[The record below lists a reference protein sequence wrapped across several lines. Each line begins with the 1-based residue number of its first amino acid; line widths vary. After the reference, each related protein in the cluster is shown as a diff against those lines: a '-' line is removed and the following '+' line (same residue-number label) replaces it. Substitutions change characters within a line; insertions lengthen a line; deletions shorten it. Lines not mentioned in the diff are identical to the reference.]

1 MHLRR
6 AGHVVARPLNCGV
19 MRHSPAQRAGLK
31 RLVVALCG
39 VWFVHG
45 ADAQGFCEQL
55 SRFAR
60 NLGTSESREI
70 TLFTEWS
77 AEPTVACRHR
87 REDAISVEFCDW
99 LIKNSAIEY
108 MEINVWKVFS
118 CATGVPSGS
127 FTVGKSLSGTT
138 RFEGVR
144 LSQSLVDVE
153 IEYSVRDR
161 LKPDMLLIR
170 LTNQEQ

>member
-1 MHLRR
+1 MRSRR
-6 AGHVVARPLNCGV
+6 ASNGSARPLNCGV
-19 MRHSPAQRAGLK
+19 MRHSPAQRPVLK

-60 NLGTSESREI
+60 NLGPSESREI

-77 AEPTVACRHR
+77 AEPTSACQHR

-99 LIKNSAIEY
+99 LIKNAAIEY
-108 MEINVWKVFS
+108 MEINVWNAIACAAGAPGASFPVGTSFS
-118 CATGVPSGS
+118 GA
-127 FTVGKSLSGTT
+127 T

-144 LSQSLVDVE
+144 LSQALVDVE
-153 IEYSVRDR
+153 LEYSVRER
-161 LKPDMLLIR
+161 RLLIR
-170 LTNQEQ
+170 LTNQGQ

>member
-1 MHLRR
+1 MRSRR
-6 AGHVVARPLNCGV
+6 ASHGSARPLNCGV
-19 MRHSPAQRAGLK
+19 MRHSPAQRPVLK

-39 VWFVHG
+39 LWFAHG

-60 NLGTSESREI
+60 NLGSSESREI

-77 AEPTVACRHR
+77 AEPTSACRHR

-99 LIKNSAIEY
+99 LIKNAAIEY
-108 MEINVWKVFS
+108 MEINVWNAIACAAGASGVSFPVGTSFS
-118 CATGVPSGS
+118 GA
-127 FTVGKSLSGTT
+127 T

-144 LSQSLVDVE
+144 LGQALVDVE
-153 IEYSVRDR
+153 LEYSVRDR
-161 LKPDMLLIR
+161 RLLIR
-170 LTNQEQ
+170 LTNHDQ